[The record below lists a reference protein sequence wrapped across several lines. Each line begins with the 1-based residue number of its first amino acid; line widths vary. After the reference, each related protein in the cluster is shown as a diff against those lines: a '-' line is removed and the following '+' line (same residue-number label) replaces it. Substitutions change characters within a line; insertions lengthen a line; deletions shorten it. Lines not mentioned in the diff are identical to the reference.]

1 MAHDDHRT
9 VVTGH
14 KRGLNMDRVWKT
26 ALAAAMICACLAA
39 MAGGALAKSAGRAG
53 QRDASF
59 GKGGKVTVG
68 FPSESAGSSG
78 PQYELPF
85 EFTPGH
91 QKMALAPGG
100 KVVVA
105 GASKVV
111 RFLDDGKLD
120 PSFGEG
126 GVVSVPRPTGGI
138 FVLSGVAVDSLGR
151 VVVVGLTRPLPT
163 NSTPD
168 PVISSATVMRFDADG
183 KPDLSFG
190 DGGRL
195 ITDLGLSAPAAPGGT
210 YGGPSVGL
218 RSVVIDAQ
226 NRIVLSGGYV
236 TELAKCERSVNSKG
250 FVARLTVSGAL
261 DPTFGNGGIRALGTI
276 ASLGQLAPFSGGY
289 LTAGTGGPF
298 CSATEG
304 PARLLT
310 AFNADGNLNS
320 GFASFSFR
328 TLKTVAPIAM
338 TVTPSGK
345 VLLLGEEQ
353 HKRVYHKVT
362 KVEEG
367 KKVAKSVGRTI
378 RYQVVVRLLPSG
390 AFDPGFS
397 RTGSAKYLDPESG
410 SFSNL
415 TADAGER
422 TYLVGNLGKRVSP
435 SPHNH
440 TLRRTFVLGR
450 LTPKGVFDRGF
461 GNRGK
466 VTTGFGGPSSAVATQ
481 VALDAKGRILVGGS
495 VITPQLQSGGG
506 FAIARYL
513 PGS

>member
-1 MAHDDHRT
+1 
-9 VVTGH
+9 
-14 KRGLNMDRVWKT
+14 MDRVWRT
-26 ALAAAMICACLAA
+26 ALAAAMIAACLAA
-39 MAGGALAKSAGRAG
+39 MAGGASAKSTGRAG
-53 QRDASF
+53 ARDVSF

-85 EFTPGH
+85 EFTPGD

-105 GASKVV
+105 GAPKIV
-111 RFLDDGKLD
+111 RFLGNGKLD
-120 PSFGEG
+120 PSFGKG
-126 GVVSVPRPTGGI
+126 GVVDVPRPAGGI
-138 FVLSGVAVDSLGR
+138 FVLSDVAVDSLGR
-151 VVVVGLTRPLPT
+151 VVLVGLTRPLPT

-183 KPDLSFG
+183 RPDPTFG
-190 DGGRL
+190 TDGRL
-195 ITDLGLSAPAAPGGT
+195 VTDLGLGAPAASGGT

-218 RSVVIDAQ
+218 RSVVIDSR

-236 TELAKCERSVNSKG
+236 TELARCSRSVDSKG
-250 FVARLTVSGAL
+250 FVARLTGSGAL
-261 DPTFGNGGIRALGTI
+261 DPTFGAGGIRALGTI
-276 ASLGQLAPFSGGY
+276 ASLGRLAPFAGGY

-298 CSATEG
+298 CTATEG

-310 AFNADGNLNS
+310 GFNAEGNLNS
-320 GFASFSFR
+320 GFASFGFR

-338 TVTPSGK
+338 TVTPADK
-345 VLLLGEEQ
+345 ILLLGEPQ
-353 HKRVYHKVT
+353 QRRVYHKVVR
-362 KVEEG
+362 VEEG
-367 KKVAKSVGRTI
+367 EKVVKKVPKTI

-397 RTGSAKYLDPESG
+397 RIGSAKYLDPEAG
-410 SFSNL
+410 SFSDL

-422 TYLVGNLGKRVSP
+422 TYLVGNIGKRVSP

-440 TLRRTFVLGR
+440 ILRRTFVLGR
-450 LTPKGVFDRGF
+450 LTPKGPYDRGF
-461 GNRGK
+461 GRRGK

-481 VALDAKGRILVGGS
+481 VLLDGKGRILVGGS
-495 VITPQLQSGGG
+495 VITPRLESGGG

-513 PGS
+513 P

>member
-1 MAHDDHRT
+1 M
-9 VVTGH
+9 
-14 KRGLNMDRVWKT
+14 NRVSKA
-26 ALAAAMICACLAA
+26 ALAVAMIAACLAA
-39 MAGGALAKSAGRAG
+39 MAGGATAAGRAG
-53 QRDASF
+53 ARDTSF
-59 GKGGKVTVG
+59 GKGGKVTIG

-105 GASKVV
+105 GATKVV
-111 RFLDDGKLD
+111 RYLDDGKLD
-120 PSFGEG
+120 PSFGNG
-126 GVVSVPRPTGGI
+126 GVVTVPRPTGGV
-138 FVLSGVAVDSLGR
+138 FVLTDAAVDSLGR
-151 VVVVGLTRPLPT
+151 VVLVGLTRPLPT

-168 PVISSATVMRFDADG
+168 PVIAEATVMRFDADG
-183 KPDLSFG
+183 KPDPTFG
-190 DGGRL
+190 DDGLL
-195 ITDLGLSAPAAPGGT
+195 ITELGLGNPTAAGGT
-210 YGGPSVGL
+210 YSGPSIGI
-218 RSVVIDAQ
+218 RSVVIDSQ
-226 NRIVLSGGYV
+226 NRIVISGGYV
-236 TELAKCERSVNSKG
+236 TELASCERSVNSKG
-250 FVARLTVSGAL
+250 FVARLTQSGAL
-261 DPTFGNGGIRALGTI
+261 DQTFGAGGIRALGTI
-276 ASLGQLAPFSGGY
+276 ASLGLLAPFSGGY

-298 CSATEG
+298 CSAAEG

-320 GFASFSFR
+320 SFASFSFR
-328 TLKTVAPIAM
+328 TLKTVSPIAM

-345 VLLLGEEQ
+345 ILLLGEEQ
-353 HKRVYHKVT
+353 HKRVYHKV
-362 KVEEG
+362 KRIVKG
-367 KKVAKSVGRTI
+367 KKVTRSVGKEI

-410 SFSNL
+410 TFSDL
-415 TADAGER
+415 TADSGER

-435 SPHNH
+435 SPHNQ

-450 LTPKGVFDRGF
+450 LTPKGVYDRSF
-461 GNRGK
+461 GDRGK
-466 VTTGFGGPSSAVATQ
+466 VTTGFGGPSSAMATQ

-495 VITPQLQSGGG
+495 VITPELGSGGG

-513 PGS
+513 P

>member
-1 MAHDDHRT
+1 
-9 VVTGH
+9 
-14 KRGLNMDRVWKT
+14 MDRVWKT

-39 MAGGALAKSAGRAG
+39 LAASAMAKPAGRAG
-53 QRDASF
+53 ERDASF
-59 GKGGKVTVG
+59 GKDGKVTVG

-105 GASKVV
+105 GASKIV
-111 RFLDDGKLD
+111 RFLADGKLD
-120 PSFGEG
+120 PTFGNDGVVTVHRPVG
-126 GVVSVPRPTGGI
+126 GV

-168 PVISSATVMRFDADG
+168 PVIAEATVMRFEADG
-183 KPDLSFG
+183 TPDPNFG
-190 DGGRL
+190 TGGRL
-195 ITDLGLSAPAAPGGT
+195 VTDLGLGSPAAPGGT
-210 YGGPSVGL
+210 YSGPSIGI
-218 RSVVIDAQ
+218 RSVVVDSQ

-236 TELAKCERSVNSKG
+236 TELGNCDRSVNSKG
-250 FVARLTVSGAL
+250 FVARLTQSGAL
-261 DPTFGNGGIRALGTI
+261 DQTFGANGIRALGTI
-276 ASLGQLAPFSGGY
+276 SSLGQLAPFSGGY

-298 CSATEG
+298 CSAAEG

-310 AFNADGNLNS
+310 AFTAGGDLNS

-338 TVTPSGK
+338 TVTPTDK

-353 HKRVYHKVT
+353 HKRVFHKVA
-362 KVEEG
+362 KVVEG
-367 KKVAKSVGRTI
+367 KKVVKSVGKEI

-410 SFSNL
+410 AFSDL

-450 LTPKGVFDRGF
+450 LTPKGVYDRGF
-461 GNRGK
+461 GTRGK

-495 VITPQLQSGGG
+495 VITPELPSGGG

>member
-1 MAHDDHRT
+1 
-9 VVTGH
+9 
-14 KRGLNMDRVWKT
+14 MDRVWRT
-26 ALAAAMICACLAA
+26 ALAAAMIAACLAA
-39 MAGGALAKSAGRAG
+39 MAGSALAAPTGRAG
-53 QRDASF
+53 ERDASF
-59 GKGGKVTVG
+59 GKDGKVTVG

-91 QKMALAPGG
+91 QKMASAPGG

-105 GASKVV
+105 GASKIV

-120 PSFGEG
+120 PSFGDR
-126 GVVSVPRPTGGI
+126 GVVSVPRPTGGV

-183 KPDLSFG
+183 KPDPTFG
-190 DGGRL
+190 TDGRL
-195 ITDLGLSAPAAPGGT
+195 VTDLGLGAPTTAGGT
-210 YGGPSVGL
+210 YGGPSIGL

-261 DPTFGNGGIRALGTI
+261 DPTFGAGGIRALGTI
-276 ASLGQLAPFSGGY
+276 SSLGRLAPFSGGY

-298 CSATEG
+298 CSAAEG
-304 PARLLT
+304 PAQLLT

-320 GFASFSFR
+320 AFASFSFR

-338 TVTPSGK
+338 TVTPSDK
-345 VLLLGEEQ
+345 ILLLGEEQ
-353 HKRVYHKVT
+353 HKRVYHKVAT
-362 KVEEG
+362 MEEG
-367 KKVAKSVGRTI
+367 KKVVKSVGKTI

-410 SFSNL
+410 SFSEL
-415 TADAGER
+415 TADADER
-422 TYLVGNLGKRVSP
+422 TYLVGTLGKRVSP
-435 SPHNH
+435 SPHNPPP
-440 TLRRTFVLGR
+440 RRPFVLGR
-450 LTPKGVFDRGF
+450 LTPKGVYDRGF
-461 GNRGK
+461 GRRGK
-466 VTTGFGGPSSAVATQ
+466 VTTGFGGPSSAMATQ

-495 VITPQLQSGGG
+495 VITPELQSGGG